1 MVANIK
7 NAIRDTW
14 PHDKLV
20 AVALL
25 IAAMTADSRIGMA
38 RCKREDLFPDHT
50 GVSDFIRLHFGL
62 WDGNAAL
69 MESCQAQFRRCRD
82 GDYRNDVDCVA
93 GFCRVNVTKDSQRR
107 PHRVTINGTS
117 QVAHM
122 NGVSLA

>member
-69 MESCQAQFRRCRD
+69 MESCQANSSD
-82 GDYRNDVDCVA
+82 DAAMVIIEMTWTA
-93 GFCRVNVTKDSQRR
+93 LRVSVE
-107 PHRVTINGTS
+107 
-117 QVAHM
+117 
-122 NGVSLA
+122 